1 VPDAGWLEVVV
12 ALAVLVGAAVQSATG
27 FGFALISGPALFALL
42 EPAEAVTALL
52 VLGIAVNV
60 LVVAGRG
67 AGGSVRWPD
76 LARVVVA
83 ALPGLVGGALLLG
96 VVPKQVLQ
104 AVVGAGVLLAVA
116 LQVWR
121 RPAAAR
127 PGPRRAPHGSAVV
140 IGVLVGV
147 LTTTT
152 GTNGPPLVLWL
163 ERRRLAPADARR
175 TISAVFLGL
184 NVLGAVA
191 LAAVGRGVTGTRPA
205 LLGVLLVG
213 AVAGYVAGAAVFR
226 RMDPLRFRVAGLVLC
241 TVAGLAALVS
251 ALTG

>member
-1 VPDAGWLEVVV
+1 
-12 ALAVLVGAAVQSATG
+12 
-27 FGFALISGPALFALL
+27 
-42 EPAEAVTALL
+42 
-52 VLGIAVNV
+52 
-60 LVVAGRG
+60 
-67 AGGSVRWPD
+67 
-76 LARVVVA
+76 
-83 ALPGLVGGALLLG
+83 
-96 VVPKQVLQ
+96 
-104 AVVGAGVLLAVA
+104 
-116 LQVWR
+116 
-121 RPAAAR
+121 
-127 PGPRRAPHGSAVV
+127 
-140 IGVLVGV
+140 V